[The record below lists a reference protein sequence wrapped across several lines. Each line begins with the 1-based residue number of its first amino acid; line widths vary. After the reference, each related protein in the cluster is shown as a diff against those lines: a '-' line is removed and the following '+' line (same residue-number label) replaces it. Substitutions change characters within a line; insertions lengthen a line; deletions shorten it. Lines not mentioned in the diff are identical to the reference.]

1 MKAFQRYL
9 RPILA
14 HRLSD
19 SVTNAPQVERRSIIN
34 LFVRSLPLLALGFG
48 AVGQTITASTLPAA
62 ESAPASESQ
71 GDKKLKQATFGGGCF
86 WCTEAVFQRLKGVEQ
101 VVSGYS
107 GGHVVNPT
115 YEQVCGKKTG
125 HVEVIQ
131 ITYDPSVVSY
141 EKLLIVF
148 FKTHDPT
155 TKNRQGADSG
165 PQYRSVVFYQDD
177 EQKKIAEDVRKKL
190 NDKIFNGKIV
200 TDIDP
205 LINFYP
211 AEDYHQNYFNE
222 NPGNPY
228 CQGVVASKVR
238 KFIELFGDD
247 AKD

>member
-1 MKAFQRYL
+1 MKAFQRFF
-9 RPILA
+9 RPKSA
-14 HRLSD
+14 HRLFNSPP
-19 SVTNAPQVERRSIIN
+19 ARPQIERRNFIS
-34 LFVRSLPLLALGFG
+34 FFARSLPFLV
-48 AVGQTITASTLPAA
+48 VGMVAIGQNMMTAKLIAA
-62 ESAPASESQ
+62 ESTPSPETQ

-86 WCTEAVFQRLKGVEQ
+86 WCTEAVFQRLKGVDQ

-131 ITYDPSVVSY
+131 ITYDPSIVSF

-165 PQYRSVVFYQDD
+165 PQYRSVVFYQDE
-177 EQKKIAEDVRKKL
+177 EQRKIAEDVRKKL
-190 NDKIFNGKIV
+190 DDKVFNGKIV

-228 CQGVVASKVR
+228 CQGVVASKIR

>member
-1 MKAFQRYL
+1 MSVHDRFHELFTFLLSSHRDTVTRRGYL
-9 RPILA
+9 RSQACQFVVLA
-14 HRLSD
+14 VMLCL
-19 SVTNAPQVERRSIIN
+19 IF
-34 LFVRSLPLLALGFG
+34 LFLEPAKLLAE
-48 AVGQTITASTLPAA
+48 
-62 ESAPASESQ
+62 ESKVTQ
-71 GDKKLKQATFGGGCF
+71 NDKILKVATFGGGCF
-86 WCTEAVFQRLKGVEQ
+86 WCTEAVFQRLKGVEK

-131 ITYDPSVVSY
+131 ITYDPSEVTF

-165 PQYRSVVFYQDD
+165 PQYRSVVFYQDE
-177 EQKKIAEDVRKKL
+177 EQKKVSEEVLKKL
-190 NDKIFNGKIV
+190 DDKIFKGKIV

-211 AEDYHQNYFNE
+211 AEDYHQNYFND
-222 NPGNPY
+222 NPGNSY

-247 AKD
+247 AK